1 METNTNGR
9 EDRNIVII
17 GGGTAGFAAGIYT
30 SRAMLE
36 PILITGDALG
46 GQLSLTLDLGE
57 LSRILRE
64 RGGRVYTR
72 HARTG
77 GTVWDRG

>member
-1 METNTNGR
+1 METHTNNI

-17 GGGTAGFAAGIYT
+17 GGGTAGFAAGVYT

-36 PILITGDALG
+36 PVLITGEALG
-46 GQLSLTLDLGE
+46 GQLSLTLDLGK
-57 LSRILRE
+57 LSRFLRQ
-64 RGGRVYTR
+64 RSGRFYTG

-77 GTVWDRG
+77 RAVRH